1 MLDSIVVSASRTAR
15 RSERRS
21 ALVRVALAALF
32 ANSTWF
38 SATAVIP
45 ALRADWRLNSSDAAW
60 LVVAVQLGFIAGS
73 VAAAVLNLSD
83 RVEPRRL
90 IAGSAATAAVANAGL
105 LLASGLASALPSRF
119 LVGVAAAGVYGPGV
133 RLVAGHYK
141 RGRGLATGV
150 VVGALT
156 LGSGSP
162 HLVRGVGNVP
172 WQGTIIVTSLLA
184 IAAAVIVLPVQSSA
198 NAPGIPPLDIGAA
211 LRSLRRR
218 GVRLTTLGY
227 LGHMWE
233 LYALWAWLP
242 AFIVAAQPLGRLRA
256 GVIAFAAIG
265 VAGLA
270 GSVLGG
276 FVADRV
282 GRATTT
288 SVAMLISA
296 GCCLVSPLAFA
307 GDTSLLIAL
316 ALIWGAA
323 VIADSAQFSAA
334 TTELAEPA
342 YAGSALTLQ
351 LALGFALTV
360 ASIRL
365 VPLLADDVGWRYALL
380 PLAAGPLAGTVAMQ
394 MLRRTTETATQSGR
408 RGHAGS

>member
-1 MLDSIVVSASRTAR
+1 VLESVDVPTLRSTLHASHAR
-15 RSERRS
+15 R
-21 ALVRVALAALF
+21 ALVRVALAAVL

-45 ALRADWRLNSSDAAW
+45 ALRVDWRLDGAGAAW

-73 VAAAVLNLSD
+73 VTVALLNLAD
-83 RVEPRRL
+83 RLEPRRL
-90 IAGSAATAAVANAGL
+90 IAASSAAAAVANAGL
-105 LLASGLASALPSRF
+105 LLAGGLAGALPFRF
-119 LVGVAAAGVYGPGV
+119 LVGVALAGVYGPGV
-133 RLVAGHYK
+133 RLVAGHY
-141 RGRGLATGV
+141 RHGRGLATGV

-162 HLVRGVGNVP
+162 HLLRGVGDVP
-172 WQGTIIVTSLLA
+172 WQVTILATSLLA
-184 IAAAVIVLPVQSSA
+184 LVAAVVVLPVRAGSGTPAS
-198 NAPGIPPLDIGAA
+198 PPLDVGAA

-242 AFIVAAQPLGRLRA
+242 AFVVASQPLGRLQA
-256 GVIAFAAIG
+256 GLIAFSAIG

-270 GSVLGG
+270 GSVLAGV
-276 FVADRV
+276 VADRV

-288 SVAMLISA
+288 SAAMLLSA
-296 GCCLVSPLAFA
+296 GCCLVSPLAFTA
-307 GDTSLLIAL
+307 GTTLLV
-316 ALIWGAA
+316 ALILVWGAA

-334 TTELAEPA
+334 MTELADPA

-351 LALGFALTV
+351 LAMGFALTV

-365 VPLLADDVGWRYALL
+365 VPVVVSVTGWRYALV

-394 MLRRTTETATQSGR
+394 LLRRTPETVGT
-408 RGHAGS
+408 HARPNA